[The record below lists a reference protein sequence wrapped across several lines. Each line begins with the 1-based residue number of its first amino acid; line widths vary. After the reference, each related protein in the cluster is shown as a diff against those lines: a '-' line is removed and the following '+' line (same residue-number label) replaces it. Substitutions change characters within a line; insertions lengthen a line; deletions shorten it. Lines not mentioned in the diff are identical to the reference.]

1 MNPYRC
7 GPTPA
12 TQYDGQAPHPSINRL
27 QRRRLAQ
34 TGGRFNR
41 NPGTMSQHAVRIAS
55 TQGAATLSK
64 GQKTFNRLIKKI
76 EEQRKLLQAW
86 QDMLPRF
93 RAKHAAE
100 LAPALRAY
108 NERRE
113 EFAYMLDKAHG
124 GQGLTKTERTK
135 LSDIIASVVSELL
148 SSDETPELIALY
160 DKHNAVA
167 YAEEEQMAAES
178 AKAMAQSL
186 FGIELEDDAELN
198 SPEDLAALVR
208 KKLLEQQ
215 QQAEPF
221 APARPRKPSA
231 KALAREAKAQ
241 EEAQHANQSIREVFR
256 KLASA
261 LHPDRETDPDE
272 RARKTALMQRV
283 NAAYEK
289 NDLLGLLQLQLE
301 VEQIDHADIAA
312 LSESRLKH
320 YNKVLTEQAQELGDE
335 IDFIESSF
343 DDGDPFSRRRMHPAL
358 VLQWLDRD
366 IAELKAATAD
376 VMHDLT
382 ALLDLKRLK
391 AKLKSYRIQ
400 RDDDP
405 FDDLHEFF

>member
-1 MNPYRC
+1 
-7 GPTPA
+7 
-12 TQYDGQAPHPSINRL
+12 
-27 QRRRLAQ
+27 
-34 TGGRFNR
+34 
-41 NPGTMSQHAVRIAS
+41 MSQHAVRIAS

-86 QDMLPRF
+86 QDTLPRF
-93 RAKHAAE
+93 RAKQAAE
-100 LAPALRAY
+100 HTPAVRAY

-113 EFAYMLDKAHG
+113 EFVRMLDKAHDG
-124 GQGLTKTERTK
+124 PGLTKTERTK
-135 LSDIIASVVSELL
+135 LSDIIASIVSELL
-148 SSDETPELIALY
+148 AGGEAPELIALY

-167 YAEEEQMAAES
+167 FAEEEQMAVES
-178 AKAMAQSL
+178 TKAMVQSM
-186 FGIELEDDAELN
+186 FGIELEDDAEIN
-198 SPEDLAALVR
+198 SPEDLAALVH

-215 QQAEPF
+215 AETA
-221 APARPRKPSA
+221 APSRPRKPSA
-231 KALAREAKAQ
+231 KTLAREAKAQ
-241 EEAQHANQSIREVFR
+241 EEAQHASQSIREVYR
-256 KLASA
+256 KLASG

-335 IDFIESSF
+335 IDFIEASF
-343 DDGDPFSRRRMHPAL
+343 DDGEPFSGRRMHPAL
-358 VLQWLDRD
+358 VLQWLDHD

-376 VMHDLT
+376 VAHDLT

-391 AKLKSYRIQ
+391 AKLKPYRIQ
-400 RDDDP
+400 RHDDP
-405 FDDLHEFF
+405 VDLRGFV

>member
-1 MNPYRC
+1 
-7 GPTPA
+7 
-12 TQYDGQAPHPSINRL
+12 
-27 QRRRLAQ
+27 
-34 TGGRFNR
+34 
-41 NPGTMSQHAVRIAS
+41 MSQHAVRIAS

-86 QDMLPRF
+86 QDTLPRF
-93 RAKHAAE
+93 RAKQAAE
-100 LAPALRAY
+100 YVPALCAY
-108 NERRE
+108 NVRRE
-113 EFAYMLDKAHG
+113 EFVHMLDKAHG
-124 GQGLTKTERTK
+124 ATGLTKTERAK
-135 LSDIIASVVSELL
+135 LSDIIASIVSELL
-148 SSDETPELIALY
+148 ASDETPELIALY

-167 YAEEEQMAAES
+167 FAEEEQMAAES
-178 AKAMAQSL
+178 TKAMVQSM
-186 FGIELEDDAELN
+186 FGIELEDGAELN
-198 SPEDLAALVR
+198 SPEDVAALLH

-215 QQAEPF
+215 QAEPV
-221 APARPRKPSA
+221 APTLPRKPSA

-241 EEAQHANQSIREVFR
+241 EEAQHASQSIREVFR
-256 KLASA
+256 KLASG

-335 IDFIESSF
+335 IDFIEASF
-343 DDGDPFSRRRMHPAL
+343 DDGEPFSRRMHPAL

-366 IAELKAATAD
+366 IAELKAATAE
-376 VMHDLT
+376 VTHDLT
-382 ALLDLKRLK
+382 ALLDIKRLK
-391 AKLKSYRIQ
+391 ARLKSYRIE
-400 RDDDP
+400 RHNDP
-405 FDDLHEFF
+405 FDPRDFF

>member
-1 MNPYRC
+1 
-7 GPTPA
+7 
-12 TQYDGQAPHPSINRL
+12 
-27 QRRRLAQ
+27 
-34 TGGRFNR
+34 
-41 NPGTMSQHAVRIAS
+41 MSQHAVRIAS
-55 TQGAATLSK
+55 TPGAATLSK

-86 QDMLPRF
+86 QDTLPRYQ
-93 RAKHAAE
+93 AKQAAE
-100 LAPALRAY
+100 FAPALRAY

-113 EFAYMLDKAHG
+113 EFVRMLDKAHG
-124 GQGLTKTERTK
+124 APGLTQTERAK
-135 LSDIIASVVSELL
+135 LSDIIASIVNELL

-167 YAEEEQMAAES
+167 FAEEEQMAVES
-178 AKAMAQSL
+178 AKALAQGL
-186 FGIELEDDAELN
+186 FGIELDDEAEFS
-198 SPEDLAALVR
+198 SPDDVADLVR

-215 QQAEPF
+215 QAEPV
-221 APARPRKPSA
+221 APARARKPSA
-231 KALAREAKAQ
+231 KTLAREAKAQ
-241 EEAQHANQSIREVFR
+241 EEAQHASQSIREVFR
-256 KLASA
+256 KLASG

-272 RARKTALMQRV
+272 QARKTALMQRV

-289 NDLLGLLQLQLE
+289 NDLLALLQLQLE

-335 IDFIESSF
+335 IEFIEASF
-343 DDGDPFSRRRMHPAL
+343 DGGDPFSSRRMHPAL

-376 VMHDLT
+376 VAQDLT

-391 AKLKSYRIQ
+391 AKLKPYRIQ

-405 FDDLHEFF
+405 FDLRGFF

>member
-1 MNPYRC
+1 
-7 GPTPA
+7 
-12 TQYDGQAPHPSINRL
+12 
-27 QRRRLAQ
+27 
-34 TGGRFNR
+34 
-41 NPGTMSQHAVRIAS
+41 MSQHAVRIAS

-86 QDMLPRF
+86 QDILPRF
-93 RAKHAAE
+93 RAKQAAE
-100 LAPALRAY
+100 YAPALRAY

-113 EFAYMLDKAHG
+113 EFVHMLDMAHG
-124 GQGLTKTERTK
+124 GPGLTKTERAK
-135 LSDIIASVVSELL
+135 LSDIIASIVGELL
-148 SSDETPELIALY
+148 SGDETPELIALY

-167 YAEEEQMAAES
+167 YAEEEQMAVES
-178 AKAMAQSL
+178 TKAMVQSM

-198 SPEDLAALVR
+198 SPEDLAALVH
-208 KKLLEQQ
+208 KKLQEQH
-215 QQAEPF
+215 QQAEPA

-231 KALAREAKAQ
+231 KTLAREAKAQ
-241 EEAQHANQSIREVFR
+241 EEAQHASQSIREVFR
-256 KLASA
+256 KLASG

-289 NDLLGLLQLQLE
+289 DDLLGLLQLQLE

-335 IDFIESSF
+335 IDFIEASF
-343 DDGDPFSRRRMHPAL
+343 DGGDPFSRRLHPAL
-358 VLQWLDRD
+358 VLQWLDQD

-376 VMHDLT
+376 VTHDLT

-391 AKLKSYRIQ
+391 AKIKPYRIQ
-400 RDDDP
+400 RHSDP
-405 FDDLHEFF
+405 FDALRGFF